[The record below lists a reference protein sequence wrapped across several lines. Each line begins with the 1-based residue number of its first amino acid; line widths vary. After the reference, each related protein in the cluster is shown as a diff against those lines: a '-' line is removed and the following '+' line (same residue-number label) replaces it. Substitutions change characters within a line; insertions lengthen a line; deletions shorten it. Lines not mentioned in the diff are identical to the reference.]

1 MPTPL
6 EIPCILSTAYTAES
20 GGPAD
25 PSLEVTTVYS
35 SLYFFL
41 NPFLW
46 LKHTCLEFPGGPW
59 LGLTFTAGGLG
70 SIPGQGTKIPQ
81 AAQHGLKKKKEERKR
96 KMCIQLENRSLFF
109 GSVRELCFHIT
120 ETVLIN
126 CSVTYF
132 VKRMPCHIVSSLKDF
147 LSTNTHQT
155 PLQLI

>member
-96 KMCIQLENRSLFF
+96 KTDKKKNVYTTGKQEPFF
-109 GSVRELCFHIT
+109 WKGARIMFSY
-120 ETVLIN
+120 N
-126 CSVTYF
+126 
-132 VKRMPCHIVSSLKDF
+132 
-147 LSTNTHQT
+147 
-155 PLQLI
+155 